1 MKFSFWPQ
9 PTQSF
14 ATVKGLAE
22 YVEQS
27 GWDGLWLA
35 DHFMPNDDNTSAPW
49 PEAWTTLAALG
60 ATVPRIRL
68 GTLVTGNTYRHPAVL
83 AKMAATVDHISGGRV
98 VLGLG
103 SGWQENEHEKYGL
116 PFYTVPNRLERLE
129 EACQVIKA
137 LFNESSVNFD
147 GKFYQLKDA
156 PLEPKPIQQPLPLLI
171 GGGGEKV
178 TLRITAQYA
187 DEWNVW
193 GTPETLKHKMS
204 ILDAHCEKL
213 GRDPKEIHRTAV
225 ALLILTD
232 DEKIAAKMNNSDE
245 RPARIAGSVAQLQET
260 IAGYKD
266 CGVDELIVPDF
277 TLGMDLNEQKLST
290 LDTFITEIAPAGRD

>member
-14 ATVKGLAE
+14 AAVKGLAQH
-22 YVEQS
+22 VEQS

-49 PEAWTTLAALG
+49 PEAWTTLAALA
-60 ATVPRIRL
+60 ATIPRLRL

-103 SGWQENEHEKYGL
+103 SGWQENEHEKYGI
-116 PFYTVPNRLERLE
+116 PFYTISNRLERLE
-129 EACQVIKA
+129 EACQVVKA
-137 LFNESSVNFD
+137 LFSEASVNFD

-193 GTPETLKHKMS
+193 GTPETLRHKMS

-225 ALLILTD
+225 ALLILTE
-232 DEKIAAKMNNSDE
+232 DEKLAAKMNNSDE
-245 RPARIAGSVAQLQET
+245 RPARIAGSVAQLQEI
-260 IAGYKD
+260 IADYKD
-266 CGVDELIVPDF
+266 SGVDELIVPDF
-277 TLGMDLNEQKLST
+277 TLGMDLNEQKLAT
-290 LDTFITEIAPAGRD
+290 LDTFINEIATAGRD

>member
-14 ATVKGLAE
+14 QSVKGLAQH
-22 YVEQS
+22 VETT

-35 DHFMPNDDNTSAPW
+35 DHFMPNEEDTSAPW

-60 ATVPRIRL
+60 ATIPRIRL

-83 AKMAATVDHISGGRV
+83 AKMAATADHISGGRV

-103 SGWQENEHEKYGL
+103 SGWQENEHEKYGI
-116 PFYTVPNRLERLE
+116 PFYTINNRLSRME
-129 EACQVIKA
+129 EACQIIKS
-137 LFNESSVNFD
+137 LFSETSTTFD

-156 PLEPKPIQQPLPLLI
+156 PLEPKPVQKPLPLLI

-193 GTPETLKHKMS
+193 GNVDTLKHKMS
-204 ILDAHCEKL
+204 VLDRHCESL
-213 GRDPKEIHRTAV
+213 GRDPSEIHRTAV
-225 ALLILTD
+225 ALLIMTD
-232 DEKIAAKMNNSDE
+232 DEKFAAKMNESED
-245 RPARIAGSVAQLQET
+245 RPPRIAGNVEQLREIVAAYQE
-260 IAGYKD
+260 I
-266 CGVDELIVPDF
+266 GVDELIVPDF
-277 TLGMDLNEQKLST
+277 TLGMDLNEQKLET
-290 LDTFITEIAPAGRD
+290 LDKFITEVATVAKS